1 MDNISMQLIG
11 GADGPT
17 SVFLAGIL
25 NTQILIAIVVIG
37 LLLCVL
43 GLKLMRVLSAL
54 VGFGFGVG
62 IGAAISMIAGVT
74 GTAGLALIIGPGI
87 VFAALAGILRKAGV
101 FISVFFYVVTAL
113 SSIIPSV
120 SLVVLIIELVVGI
133 VAAVFAVKYMEPAV
147 VIASSLAG
155 GMLAGPAIVELI
167 GFADKAWLGY
177 VIGFVLAV
185 LGMLIQGIMQSRKV
199 GKNEKNYAR
208 KIKETDSMESEVE
221 KARML
226 LDEEDDI

>member
-37 LLLCVL
+37 LLLCIL
-43 GLKLMRVLSAL
+43 GLKLMRILSAL
-54 VGFGFGVG
+54 VGFVLGVG

-74 GTAGLALIIGPGI
+74 GTAALALIIGPGI
-87 VFAALAGILRKAGV
+87 VFAVLAGVLRKAGV
-101 FISVFFYVVTAL
+101 FISVFFYVFTTL
-113 SSIIPSV
+113 SSVIPSA
-120 SLVVLIIELVVGI
+120 SLVVIIIELVVGI

-155 GMLAGPAIVELI
+155 GMLAGPAILELI
-167 GFADKAWLGY
+167 GFADKAWLGN
-177 VIGFVLAV
+177 VIGFGLAII
-185 LGMLIQGIMQSRKV
+185 GMLIQGVMQSRKV
-199 GKNEKNYAR
+199 GKNEKIYA
-208 KIKETDSMESEVE
+208 KKVKETDSMESEVE

-226 LDEEDDI
+226 LDEE